1 MKLNLIDYAIDHSRV
16 FFGILIFI
24 IAAGSSTYISIPKEA
39 APDVNIPIIYISLS
53 QKGISANDSE
63 RLLIKPIEDEVKTVE
78 GIKEIRSTAYSG
90 GGNVLL
96 EFDAGFNA
104 DKAMDDVRAK
114 VDRAKGD
121 LPSEADEPTI
131 NEVNISMFPIL
142 LISIS
147 GNLPDRTLQDLGK
160 KLQEE
165 IETIPNVLEAKI
177 GGKRSEQVD
186 IIIDKIALE
195 GYGINVE
202 NLINTVNQNNMM
214 VSAGEQDTGDGSFS
228 IKVPGLFENIEDV
241 LDTPIKTVGDSVI
254 TFRDIASVKRT
265 FEDRK
270 SYANIN
276 GQNSIT
282 IEVSKRIGKNIIK
295 TIEEVKKV
303 TEETKKNFPENVKI
317 SFSQD
322 ESKGIKTMLNSL
334 QNNVIAAIILVLIII
349 LGALGFRSG
358 FLVGVSIPGSF
369 LSGILLLSLM
379 GFTVNLVVLF
389 ALILSV
395 GLLVDGAIV
404 VVEYADRKI
413 KEGLTIKEAYSS
425 ASKKMA
431 LPIISSTATT
441 LAAFL
446 PLIFWPG
453 LAGEFMKYL
462 PITLI
467 CVLISSLFMALLF
480 VPVLGTI
487 INTISRIFLQF
498 FIPIFIS
505 LVFFIILKIIF
516 NRIDFK
522 SINSLLTILNYAIP
536 LIILFFTFVKI
547 IPYVYKLIEWINSGE
562 KNITESAKILSSDS
576 IISVLKLKGFIGLYA
591 KLINILLDHPAKVI
605 LTAISLLI
613 GINYTYTKI
622 GSGVEFFP
630 EVEPEL
636 AKIVIYAR
644 GNLSVNEKK
653 DYVSGVEKIILEIQN
668 KNNEFKNIYALSGNI
683 SDQSESS
690 EDFIGSISL
699 EYKDWDQR
707 RKSKIILDEIINKTK
722 SIKGIKVES
731 REQAGGPPTGKPINI
746 KLTSSNKKLLL
757 TESLKLKEFI
767 NNYPELINI
776 EDNFPAPGIEWEI
789 NVNRKQASKFG
800 ASISTIGN
808 VIKLATN
815 GIKLGEYRPDD
826 SDDSIPL
833 YLRYPSE
840 GRTLDTIQN
849 LRVSSQNGLVPISN
863 FVEIQASNRTGNI
876 IRVNSKNA
884 INIQAD
890 VDVGVYADSKIKEL
904 EYVFGIVD
912 TPPTFRGRVKEDLI
926 RFNLDP
932 NIRIELIG
940 ENEDQKEAS
949 KFLSKAFGVALF
961 MMLMILLLQ
970 FNSFYSGFLILFAV
984 IMSTA
989 GVFIGLMITGQAF
1002 SIVMTGVGV
1011 IALAGIVVN
1020 NNIILI
1026 DTFDFLK
1033 TKMPNVKEAIIKT
1046 GAQRL
1051 RPVLLTTFTTVL
1063 GLLPMVTMTNVDFI
1077 TREISRGS
1085 PDTQWWV
1092 QLSTAIVFGLIF
1104 ATILTLIV
1112 TPAALMLRENVSNW
1126 YRRKINL

>member
-1 MKLNLIDYAIDHSRV
+1 MNIIDYAISHARV

-39 APDVNIPIIYISLS
+39 TPDVNIPIIYVSLS
-53 QKGISANDSE
+53 QKGISASDSE

-78 GIKEIRSTAYSG
+78 GIKEIRSTAYTG

-104 DKAMDDVRAK
+104 DKAMDDVREK

-121 LPSEADEPTI
+121 LPSEADDPTV
-131 NEVNISMFPIL
+131 NEVNISQFPII
-142 LISIS
+142 LISLS
-147 GNLPDRTLQDLGK
+147 GNLPDRTLQELAQILKD
-160 KLQEE
+160 E
-165 IETIPNVLEAKI
+165 IETVPSVLEAKI
-177 GGKRSEQVD
+177 GGKLNEQVD
-186 IIIDKIALE
+186 IIINPIALE
-195 GYGINVE
+195 GYNINIE
-202 NLINTVNQNNMM
+202 NLINVVNQNNMM
-214 VSAGEQDTGDGSFS
+214 VSAGDQDTGDGSFNIS
-228 IKVPGLFENIEDV
+228 VPGLYETLDDV
-241 LDTPIKTVGDSVI
+241 LDTPIKTYGDSVI
-254 TFRDIASVKRT
+254 TFRDIAKVNRT
-265 FEDRK
+265 FEDRN
-270 SYANIN
+270 SYANVN
-276 GQNSIT
+276 GKNAVT
-282 IEVSKRIGKNIIK
+282 IEVSKRVGENIIDTINKIKNISN
-295 TIEEVKKV
+295 EV
-303 TEETKKNFPENVKI
+303 TKKFPQSVDV

-322 ESKGIKTMLNSL
+322 QSNTIKNMLNSL

-349 LGALGFRSG
+349 LGSLGVRSG
-358 FLVGVSIPGSF
+358 LLVGISIPGSF
-369 LSGILLLSLM
+369 LSGILVLSIM
-379 GFTVNLVVLF
+379 GFTMNIVVLF

-413 KEGLTIKEAYSS
+413 QEGLSIKDSYSA

-441 LAAFL
+441 LAAFI
-446 PLIFWPG
+446 PLLFWPG
-453 LAGEFMKYL
+453 IAGEFMKYL

-467 CVLISSLFMALLF
+467 CVLSSSLFMALLF

-487 INTISRIFLQF
+487 INTISRVILQF
-498 FIPIFIS
+498 FIPLLLS
-505 LVFFIILKIIF
+505 IILLNIISTLISYF
-516 NRIDFK
+516 DI
-522 SINSLLTILNYAIP
+522 TILKVP
-536 LIILFFTFVKI
+536 LIILKYLASLTLFIFTFIKI
-547 IPYVYKLIEWINSGE
+547 IPNVYKISESIN
-562 KNITESAKILSSDS
+562 KKHVNISEASRILSSESNES
-576 IISVLKLKGFIGLYA
+576 ILNLKGFVGIYVR
-591 KLINILLDHPAKVI
+591 LINFLLNHPSKVLISSIIILV
-605 LTAISLLI
+605 
-613 GINYTYTKI
+613 GVNFTYSKI
-622 GSGVEFFP
+622 GAGIEFFP

-636 AKIVIYAR
+636 AKIVVYAR
-644 GNLSVNEKK
+644 GNLSAEEKRN
-653 DYVSGVEKIILEIQN
+653 YVTRVENIILDIQS
-668 KNNEFKNIYALSGNI
+668 KNNEFKNIYALSGDI
-683 SDQSESS
+683 SDQSETS

-699 EYKDWDQR
+699 EYNEWNMR
-707 RKSKIILDEIINKTK
+707 RKSQIILNEILIEAK

-731 REQAGGPPTGKPINI
+731 RELEGGPGEGKPINI
-746 KLTSSNKKLLL
+746 KLTSPNKDLLL
-757 TESLKLKEFI
+757 NEGYKLKDFI
-767 NNYPELINI
+767 DSYPGLLNI

-789 NVNRKQASKFG
+789 KVDRKQAAKFG
-800 ASISTIGN
+800 ANISSIGN

-826 SDDSIPL
+826 ASDSIPL

-840 GRTLDTIQN
+840 GRTLDIIEN
-849 LRVSSQNGLVPISN
+849 LRVNTSKGLVPISN
-863 FVEIQASNRTGNI
+863 FVKIIANNRTGNI
-876 IRVNSKNA
+876 VRVNSKNA
-884 INIQAD
+884 LNIQAD
-890 VDVGVYADSKIKEL
+890 VEVGVYADAKVKEL
-904 EYVFGIVD
+904 EYVLGINNII
-912 TPPTFRGRVKEDLI
+912 PSFRGKVKNNI
-926 RFNLDP
+926 KRYVLDP
-932 NIRIELIG
+932 RIKIELIG
-940 ENEDQKEAS
+940 ENEDQKEAQE
-949 KFLSKAFGVALF
+949 FLSKAFGVALF

-1033 TKMPNVKEAIIKT
+1033 TKIPSVKDAIIKT

-1077 TREISRGS
+1077 TREISSGS

-1112 TPAALMLRENVSNW
+1112 TPSALMMRENIKNW
-1126 YRRKINL
+1126 YKEKLKS